1 MSARPALSII
11 EQSVFDRVR
20 AMGAPPGARILDV
33 PCGSGALVR
42 ALTDAGYDAYGT
54 DIVPAA
60 AKLLGERF
68 VRGDLGGGIQAEPRL
83 FDLVLSVEG
92 VEHLENPH
100 AFLAEINRVLKPG
113 GQCIVTTPNIVS
125 IRSRVRFLGSG
136 FYNQDP
142 RPLNESA
149 RHPLHHIS
157 LKTFAELRYA
167 LETSGLAVTAV
178 RHTHIKPVSCVYAI
192 FYPWM
197 AIYTKLAFR
206 KEKDAAQ
213 RARNEDIYRALMSP
227 SLLFGEN
234 VMILA
239 TKRRLQPSSPI
250 SAGPNEEPD

>member
-11 EQSVFDRVR
+11 EQSVFNRIR
-20 AMGAPPGARILDV
+20 AIGAPDGARVLDA
-33 PCGSGALVR
+33 PCGSGALVH
-42 ALTDAGYDAYGT
+42 ALIEAGYDAFGT
-54 DIVPAA
+54 DVVPEASG
-60 AKLLGERF
+60 LLGERF
-68 VRGDLGGGIQAEPRL
+68 LRGDLGGGIQAANAS

-100 AFLAEINRVLKPG
+100 AFLAEVHRVLKPG

-125 IRSRVRFLGSG
+125 IRSRVRFFGSG
-136 FYNQDP
+136 FYHQDP

-167 LETSGLAVTAV
+167 LETSGLSVTAV
-178 RHTHIKPVSCVYAI
+178 GHTHIKPVSRIYAI
-192 FYPWM
+192 FYPWI
-197 AIYTKLAFR
+197 AIYTRMAFR

-213 RARNEDIYRALMSP
+213 RARNREIYRALMSP

-234 VMILA
+234 VMIVA
-239 TKRRLQPSSPI
+239 EKQR
-250 SAGPNEEPD
+250 

>member
-1 MSARPALSII
+1 MNA
-11 EQSVFDRVR
+11 F
-20 AMGAPPGARILDV
+20 
-33 PCGSGALVR
+33 
-42 ALTDAGYDAYGT
+42 GT
-54 DIVPAA
+54 DVVPDAA
-60 AKLLGERF
+60 PRLGERF
-68 VRGDLGGGIQAEPRL
+68 IQADLGGGIQAADGA
-83 FDLVLSVEG
+83 FDLVTAVEG

-100 AFLAEINRVLKPG
+100 AFLAEIHRVLKRG
-113 GQCIVTTPNIVS
+113 GACIVTTPNIVS

-167 LETSGLAVTAV
+167 LETSGLAVASV
-178 RHTHIKPVSCVYAI
+178 GHTHIKPISRAYAV
-192 FYPWM
+192 FVPWI

-213 RARNEDIYRALMSP
+213 RARNEDIYRALVSP

-234 VMILA
+234 LLIVAI
-239 TKRRLQPSSPI
+239 KR
-250 SAGPNEEPD
+250 G